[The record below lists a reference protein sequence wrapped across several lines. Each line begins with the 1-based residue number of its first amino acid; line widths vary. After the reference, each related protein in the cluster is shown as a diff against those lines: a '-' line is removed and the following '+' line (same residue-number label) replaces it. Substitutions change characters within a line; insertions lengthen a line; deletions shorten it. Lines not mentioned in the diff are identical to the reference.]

1 MTNWAVKR
9 KELEITHRF
18 LEDYRVVRRAEGW
31 GSRDAAY
38 YQNLPQVARDDP
50 QRAIWRVRAA
60 NFRAL
65 LRVMGEHRR
74 VLDLGAGNGWL
85 AFQLTRRGHS
95 VVALDLSRDEFDG
108 LGALK
113 HYPTT
118 FAAYQADFAMLPFA
132 NAQFDC
138 AIFNASLH
146 YARDLRQTLAESLRV
161 LTADGM
167 IIVMDSPMYHDVAS
181 GQAMFTEKKR
191 GFRRD
196 LNIELSDNQV
206 GFLTFAD
213 FENLSRVFAFQ
224 WSWIEPFVDLRWAAR
239 HWVARVRGQREP
251 ARFGLMVGTRR

>member
-1 MTNWAVKR
+1 MNATQS
-9 KELEITHRF
+9 F
-18 LEDYRVVRRAEGW
+18 LENYRVVRRAEGW
-31 GSRDAAY
+31 GSRDSAY
-38 YQNLPQVARDDP
+38 YQNLPQVARNDP
-50 QRAIWRVRAA
+50 QHAIWRVRAA

-85 AFQLTRRGHS
+85 TYQLTRRGHS
-95 VVALDLSRDEFDG
+95 VLALDLSGDELDG
-108 LGALK
+108 LGARR
-113 HYPTT
+113 HYSTT

-146 YARDLRQTLAESLRV
+146 YARDLKQTMVESVRV

-167 IIVMDSPMYHDVAS
+167 IIVMDSPMYHDAAS
-181 GQAMFTEKKR
+181 GQAMFAEKKR
-191 GFRRD
+191 GFRQGLGID
-196 LNIELSDNQV
+196 LTDDQI

-213 FENLSRVFAFQ
+213 FEMLSRAFAFQ
-224 WSWIEPFVDLRWAAR
+224 WSWIEPIVDLRWATR
-239 HWVARVRGQREP
+239 HWVARLRGQREP